1 MKHGWPLKKVGEL
14 FDVQLGKM
22 LSPRAK
28 EGEQFPY
35 LANFNVQWGKFNLEN
50 VKSMHFTESERE
62 KYSLKPDDILM
73 CEGGE
78 VGRCAIW
85 RERSTNFYFQKALHR
100 LRPKDRNT
108 INPYFMCIYMEH
120 VTANNGVTKIV
131 GETSI
136 AHLTREKLCALKIPC
151 PSKDQ
156 QDKIVKTISTW
167 DTAIEQTERLIAE
180 KEKLFRWLLKKL
192 ISDQQD
198 NPAWHKVRIG
208 KLFDIQT
215 FASKSGVIKPDGKY
229 TVVDMGSISREGDL
243 IETKKTDLAE
253 DFLARGDLVMPKD
266 DIGGGQIIGK
276 VAIIKEDNRYVCGDH
291 VYRLISRTLNSSDF
305 LRFAINSM
313 SINKQL
319 RAKANGTSQL
329 GLGKRDVVRQKIKLP
344 CLNEQRVITHMLKS
358 TELEIFLL
366 KQFTEKCRTQKR
378 GLMQKLLTEE
388 WTVYHN
394 NVPEEDLKVLM

>member
-62 KYSLKPDDILM
+62 KYSLKQGDILM

-85 RERSTNFYFQKALHR
+85 HERSTNFYYQKALHR
-100 LRPKDRNT
+100 LRPKNKNA

-136 AHLTREKLCALKIPC
+136 AHLTREKLCALKIPR

-167 DTAIEQTERLIAE
+167 DVAIEKTERLIAA
-180 KEKLFRWLLKKL
+180 KEKQFKWLLKRL
-192 ISDQQD
+192 ISDQKNNPKQQKVKLGEVCTLEYGKPLKEQD
-198 NPAWHKVRIG
+198 RKAGKYPVFGSNGIVGYHDKYLIEGPFIIVGRKGSAGMVQYSIVDGFPIDTTFYIKVQEQQISLLFLYYLLLGSNLNKMGLQSGVPGLNRNDVHKV
-208 KLFDIQT
+208 KIQL
-215 FASKSGVIKPDGKY
+215 SS
-229 TVVDMGSISREGDL
+229 
-243 IETKKTDLAE
+243 LAE
-253 DFLARGDLVMPKD
+253 QKRIANILDAAKKD
-266 DIGGGQIIGK
+266 IALLEQLT
-276 VAIIKEDNRYVCGDH
+276 YL
-291 VYRLISRTLNSSDF
+291 YR
-305 LRFAINSM
+305 
-313 SINKQL
+313 
-319 RAKANGTSQL
+319 
-329 GLGKRDVVRQKIKLP
+329 RQK
-344 CLNEQRVITHMLKS
+344 R
-358 TELEIFLL
+358 EI
-366 KQFTEKCRTQKR
+366 
-378 GLMQKLLTEE
+378 MQKLLMGKWRVTPG
-388 WTVYHN
+388 N
-394 NVPEEDLKVLM
+394 NV